1 MGAGRQGS
9 ERQSGVTAGLARF
22 VAQSRWSDVP
32 KSVKRE
38 ARRALI
44 NVAGCI
50 LAGMREPI
58 AKQAAFDRT
67 VMLAAAANALDFDDT
82 HLPTVLHPGPPIGG
96 ALFALAEQRAFSG
109 REMLHAYVLGVEVAC
124 RLANVVMPGHYT
136 HGWHITS
143 TCGVFGAAAAA
154 AKVLGLNEAQTHCAL
169 ALAATQASGL
179 VEMLGSGGAGLN
191 PGFAA
196 RNGIA
201 AALLAEQ
208 GVRAPAEP
216 IEGLRGFV
224 NVFGGGK
231 DWAALERGWEIE
243 RVAYKPYP
251 SGVVLHSLID
261 ACLALRS
268 GVMPQKIKIALHPL
282 AIERGDRPEPRDGTE
297 ARLSAQHC
305 AAVAF
310 LYGAAG
316 VDQFTD
322 AAVEATRELRKRVT
336 VQRDDTLDKAGCIVE
351 IDGRV
356 KRAEL
361 RQTMSDEELE
371 AKFRSLAG
379 GEADRW
385 LKWFA
390 GFDTEK
396 QLGARFKPPS
406 DWSPRRRSKSRR
418 SGTSRAPTRR
428 RR

>member
-1 MGAGRQGS
+1 VGAGRQD
-9 ERQSGVTAGLARF
+9 SGHQGGITAHLARF
-22 VAQSRWSDVP
+22 VAGSRWDDLP
-32 KSVKRE
+32 ASVRKE

-44 NVAGCI
+44 NVTGCI
-50 LAGMREPI
+50 LAGLREPSTEKV
-58 AKQAAFDRT
+58 ARASTDRAII
-67 VMLAAAANALDFDDT
+67 LGAAANALDFDDT
-82 HLPTVLHPGPPIGG
+82 HLPTVIHPGPPVGA
-96 ALFALAEQRAFSG
+96 ALFALAEARAFSG

-124 RLANVVMPGHYT
+124 RLGNAVMPGHYT

-154 AKVLGLNEAQTHCAL
+154 ARVLHLDEARTRCAL

-179 VEMLGSGGAGLN
+179 VEMLGSGGASLN

-208 GVRAPAEP
+208 GVQGPAEP

-231 DWAALERGWEIE
+231 DWRAITDSGWEIE

-261 ACLALRS
+261 ACLALRRE
-268 GVMPQKIKIALHPL
+268 GIPGKIQLTLHPL
-282 AIERGDRPEPRDGTE
+282 AIERGDRPQPRDGTE

-305 AAVAF
+305 AAVAL

-322 AAVEATRELRKRVT
+322 AAVADPAVRKLRGKVSIR
-336 VQRDDTLDKAGCIVE
+336 RDDTLDKAGCIVDV
-351 IDGRV
+351 DGRV

-361 RQTMSDEELE
+361 RQTMSDAELE

-379 GEADRW
+379 SDADRW
-385 LKWFA
+385 LKWLA
-390 GFDTEK
+390 GLEGEPKVT
-396 QLGARFKPPS
+396 PPS
-406 DWSPRRRSKSRR
+406 DWSLRPR
-418 SGTSRAPTRR
+418 
-428 RR
+428 